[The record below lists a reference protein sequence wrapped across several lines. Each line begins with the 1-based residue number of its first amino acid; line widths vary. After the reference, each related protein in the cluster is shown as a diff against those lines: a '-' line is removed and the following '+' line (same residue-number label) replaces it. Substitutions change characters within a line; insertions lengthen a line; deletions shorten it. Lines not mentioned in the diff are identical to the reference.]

1 MSTRWPHET
10 RAPARPSQSRAWHA
24 RHASVAD
31 EVAEVAC
38 ARRELLLRAHRF
50 RLRYEDLEDCF
61 SQATLELIAHA
72 QRGGKFASRAHVAN
86 AIELRFLSRVRDRRR
101 ALSGRSPIHAAL
113 ERASPLDP
121 GLACGVDVV
130 DEGSA
135 VEHVVLV
142 REELRELERL
152 ARELSADQRLA
163 LAAQIAGVGCHEF
176 CSATGWTDEKYR
188 KVCQRAR
195 LRLRELTSRPSATV
209 SARRAS
215 VGEEAACDL

>member
-1 MSTRWPHET
+1 V
-10 RAPARPSQSRAWHA
+10 PARPSQSRAWHA
-24 RHASVAD
+24 RRVSVAD

-50 RLRYEDLEDCF
+50 RLRREDLEDCY
-61 SQATLELIAHA
+61 SQATLELVAVA
-72 QRGGKFASRAHVAN
+72 QRGRKFASRGHVAN

-101 ALSGRSPIHAAL
+101 ALSGRSPVQAAL

-121 GLACGVDVV
+121 ALVCGIDVV
-130 DEGSA
+130 DDGAS
-135 VEHVVLV
+135 VEHLVLV

-152 ARELSADQRLA
+152 ARELTADQRLA
-163 LAAQIAGVGCHEF
+163 LASQVAGVGCREF
-176 CSATGWTDEKYR
+176 CSATGWSDEKYR

-195 LRLRELTSRPSATV
+195 LRLRELTNRPGTSV
-209 SARRAS
+209 SACRPS

>member
-1 MSTRWPHET
+1 M
-10 RAPARPSQSRAWHA
+10 
-24 RHASVAD
+24 
-31 EVAEVAC
+31 
-38 ARRELLLRAHRF
+38 
-50 RLRYEDLEDCF
+50 
-61 SQATLELIAHA
+61 AHA
-72 QRGGKFASRAHVAN
+72 QRGGRFASRAHVAN

-142 REELRELERL
+142 REELRALERV
-152 ARELSADQRLA
+152 AHELSADQRLA
-163 LAAQIAGVGCHEF
+163 LASQVAGVGWREF

-195 LRLRELTSRPSATV
+195 RRLRALTNRPAASVSPRGAT
-209 SARRAS
+209 
-215 VGEEAACDL
+215 VGEEAACDP

>member
-1 MSTRWPHET
+1 V
-10 RAPARPSQSRAWHA
+10 PARPSQSRAWHP
-24 RHASVAD
+24 RRASAAD

-50 RLRYEDLEDCF
+50 RLRREDLEDCY
-61 SQATLELIAHA
+61 SQATLELVAHA
-72 QRGGKFASRAHVAN
+72 QRGRKFASRVHVAN

-101 ALSGRSPIHAAL
+101 ALSGRSPVQAAL

-121 GLACGVDVV
+121 ALVCGVDVV
-130 DEGSA
+130 DDGAA
-135 VEHVVLV
+135 VEHLVLV

-152 ARELSADQRLA
+152 ARELTADQRLA
-163 LAAQIAGVGCHEF
+163 LASQVAGVGCREF
-176 CSATGWTDEKYR
+176 CNATGWSDEKYR

-195 LRLRELTSRPSATV
+195 LRLRELTNRPGTSV
-209 SARRAS
+209 SARRPS